1 MRCLRRNVFYGL
13 YTNGF
18 GNIMTVRSP
27 HRLVVVRLLRTQLA
41 ITLLLPLALMP
52 FGTIAALSAAAGG
65 IACLVPNAYFASRA
79 FRYSGARSAMLILNS
94 FYSGQAM
101 KIVLTAIIFSLI
113 FIYLKPLNAGAL
125 FGGFV
130 LVQSVIW
137 ITPWLSGRHKDF

>member
-1 MRCLRRNVFYGL
+1 
-13 YTNGF
+13 
-18 GNIMTVRSP
+18 MTARSS
-27 HRLVVVRLLRTQLA
+27 HRLVVVRLLRTQLT
-41 ITLLLPLALMP
+41 ITLLLPLVLLP
-52 FGTIAALSAAAGG
+52 FGTIAAVSAAAGG

-101 KIVLTAIIFSLI
+101 KLLLTALI
-113 FIYLKPLNAGAL
+113 FTLIFNYLKPLNAGAL

-137 ITPWLSGRHKDF
+137 ITPWLVGRQTEF

>member
-1 MRCLRRNVFYGL
+1 
-13 YTNGF
+13 
-18 GNIMTVRSP
+18 MTARSS

-41 ITLLLPLALMP
+41 ITLLLPLVLLP
-52 FGTIAALSAAAGG
+52 FGTIAAVSAAAGG

-101 KIVLTAIIFSLI
+101 KLVLTALIFSLI

-125 FGGFV
+125 FGGFI

-137 ITPWLSGRHKDF
+137 VTPWLAGRRTEF

>member
-1 MRCLRRNVFYGL
+1 
-13 YTNGF
+13 
-18 GNIMTVRSP
+18 MTARSP

-41 ITLLLPLALMP
+41 ITLLLPLVLLP
-52 FGTIAALSAAAGG
+52 FGTIAAVSAAAGG

-79 FRYSGARSAMLILNS
+79 FRYSGARSTMLILNA

-101 KIVLTAIIFSLI
+101 KLLLTALIFTLI

-130 LVQSVIW
+130 MVQSVIW
-137 ITPWLSGRHKDF
+137 VTPWLAGRQTEF